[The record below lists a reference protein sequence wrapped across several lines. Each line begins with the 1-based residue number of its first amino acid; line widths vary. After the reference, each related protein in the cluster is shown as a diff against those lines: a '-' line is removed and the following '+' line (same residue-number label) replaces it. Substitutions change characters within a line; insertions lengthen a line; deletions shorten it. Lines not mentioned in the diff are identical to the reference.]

1 MLCIEAGVDPKL
13 RRYREKAVEDFVV
26 VYNARKLYPQIISTL
41 EPKEWDEREM
51 MSFHSLV
58 DWKLKDDVVFPD
70 CLTIQDPRD
79 ATKIIDLPSAV
90 KIVHLELYPKPTTH
104 TFPGA
109 DHFSHTVNEVK
120 GFTYALRSK
129 LPVDIA
135 HPPKTGR
142 KADYSK
148 FEPMSGHHLPH
159 LQCAQIMPYHH
170 LPQHYSIGSCKDG
183 QATLKWLEVNRPS
196 VHDVL
201 VLIAQIGVWGMG
213 DAIEKNMWD
222 LLVKLDEEHKVKP
235 GIPEAIPNME
245 IMIAQLERIYEAYKR
260 GREEGGGNV
269 ARDMFDPF
277 VAPNRRITWAR
288 RLMITQR

>member
-148 FEPMSGHHLPH
+148 FEPMS
-159 LQCAQIMPYHH
+159 A
-170 LPQHYSIGSCKDG
+170 KDG